1 LKYCINTS
9 AIIDAAIRWHPP
21 DSFPSFW
28 TRLSEL
34 ATSGQLISHEQVL
47 LELEKKEGDVSHQW
61 GSQRNDIFEAP
72 TDATEFEMRRIMER
86 FPQLAKG
93 ARGQHYADPF
103 VIATARAHNVSVVT
117 GEIATGN
124 LERPHIPDVCSALSI
139 PCISIV
145 NLIREERWRF

>member
-1 LKYCINTS
+1 M
-9 AIIDAAIRWHPP
+9 
-21 DSFPSFW
+21 
-28 TRLSEL
+28 
-34 ATSGQLISHEQVL
+34 
-47 LELEKKEGDVSHQW
+47 SHQW